1 MQREREQFWLIAA
14 CVIAAHAVA
23 LAVTTLVWAYGSGSD
38 VEPSKSI
45 EVAATDP
52 VVVLKEI
59 EPDPNTLGEATGT
72 GDSIATVDAPQ
83 PSVTDKPDDL
93 EQAWTRQK
101 PAPLP
106 RPAVEMTEARES
118 PSERNDPAKAASE
131 FGPLSVTAISPLAMK
146 VPESKK
152 EGKATEPPT
161 EPLAEQIAV
170 EQKATEQKEA
180 ELTPTKDAEPA
191 KQTEAQQASAE
202 KPDPAEQGESDL
214 DPFAKEEGVSFTPGG
229 TMARQGREV
238 KLARPRIDLGFMAD
252 ATRMSGRDLV
262 VRMSIETDG
271 VGHPTRVSVLDTSGS
286 NTIDDAVRLAM
297 YDSWFGGKMPD
308 RFPFTVRFVRR

>member
-14 CVIAAHAVA
+14 CVIAAHAGA
-23 LAVTTLVWAYGSGSD
+23 LAVTTLVWAYGSDRDG
-38 VEPSKSI
+38 EPSKSI

-52 VVVLKEI
+52 VVLLKEI
-59 EPDPNTLGEATGT
+59 QPDPNTLGEANGT

-106 RPAVEMTEARES
+106 RPAAEATEAAES
-118 PSERNDPAKAASE
+118 PSQKKEATKAASE
-131 FGPLSVTAISPLAMK
+131 FGPLSVTAISPLAVK
-146 VPESKK
+146 VPESRN

-161 EPLAEQIAV
+161 EPQAEHVAV
-170 EQKATEQKEA
+170 EHKATEPNE
-180 ELTPTKDAEPA
+180 AEPA
-191 KQTEAQQASAE
+191 PTEEAQSAKPTEAQQASADE
-202 KPDPAEQGESDL
+202 PDPAQQGESDL

-271 VGHPTRVSVLDTSGS
+271 VGHPTRVSILDTSGS